1 MPAIDSSPPKVN
13 PGLIAARWQ
22 SGQSGNPG
30 GRAANPES
38 YSITA
43 ALRRVLQAGKASE
56 IAEEMVRIAL
66 YAKVEST
73 RVQAAA
79 WISDRTEGRPM
90 QSMEVRQ
97 IVDESSLRVLNA
109 LYTHAFPEELKTIDA
124 ELVST
129 GDTDVTRTHDTDV
142 TR

>member
-1 MPAIDSSPPKVN
+1 
-13 PGLIAARWQ
+13 
-22 SGQSGNPG
+22 
-30 GRAANPES
+30 
-38 YSITA
+38 
-43 ALRRVLQAGKASE
+43 
-56 IAEEMVRIAL
+56 MVRIAL